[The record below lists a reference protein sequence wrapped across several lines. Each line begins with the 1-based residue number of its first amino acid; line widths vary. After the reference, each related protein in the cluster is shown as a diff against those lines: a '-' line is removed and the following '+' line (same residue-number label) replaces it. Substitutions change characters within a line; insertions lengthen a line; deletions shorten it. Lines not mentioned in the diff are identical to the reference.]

1 MNTHWNCFYHWT
13 LFVVCRNQHL
23 RKKITHMPTQQ
34 ILVNILIEKMIN
46 FWLSSKSVFDRKQNI
61 LKWIDQSIL
70 CHEISNKNPQLFFWT
85 KSYCFEGETKI
96 HFMINFFQNDEK
108 KLNYICTNESGC
120 QKFKLSY
127 ENELKEN
134 VY

>member
-1 MNTHWNCFYHWT
+1 
-13 LFVVCRNQHL
+13 
-23 RKKITHMPTQQ
+23 
-34 ILVNILIEKMIN
+34 
-46 FWLSSKSVFDRKQNI
+46 
-61 LKWIDQSIL
+61 
-70 CHEISNKNPQLFFWT
+70 
-85 KSYCFEGETKI
+85 
-96 HFMINFFQNDEK
+96 MINFFQNDEK